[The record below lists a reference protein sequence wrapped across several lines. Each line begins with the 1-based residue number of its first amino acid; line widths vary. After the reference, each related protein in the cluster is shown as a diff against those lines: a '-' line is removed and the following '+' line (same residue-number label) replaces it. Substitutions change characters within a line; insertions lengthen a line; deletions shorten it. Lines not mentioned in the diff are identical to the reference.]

1 MEEIQSFPLGRRERK
16 KRETEERIL
25 QAALSLFQIKG
36 LEATTLEEI
45 TEKADVGKGTFFN
58 YFPTKEALFLHLY
71 ERVIAEVGGL
81 LERQW
86 KLLGNPFDIL
96 KSFLLLLAEQIQTY
110 PDLFERMALKMA
122 RLALP
127 SRFSW
132 ENLLSRLLKEGQE
145 RGELRKDIDPREMAE
160 VVTAVGIQTILS
172 WLREEPRPPL
182 VGLLHRR
189 LSLLW
194 DGMRVRQA
202 LP

>member
-1 MEEIQSFPLGRRERK
+1 MEEIQSLPVGRRERK

-25 QAALSLFQIKG
+25 EAALSLFRIKG

-58 YFPTKEALFLHLY
+58 YFPSKDILLMHLY
-71 ERVIAEVGGL
+71 ERVITEVGGL

-86 KLLGNPFDIL
+86 KLMGSPFDIL
-96 KSFLLLLAEQIQTY
+96 KSFLLLLAERIQAY
-110 PDLFERMALKMA
+110 PDLFERVALRMA

-132 ENLLSRLLKEGQE
+132 EDLLARLLKEGQD

-160 VVTAVGIQTILS
+160 VVTAMGIQTILS

-182 VGLLHRR
+182 VGLLQRR

-194 DGMRVRQA
+194 DGMRVRQ
-202 LP
+202 PSS